1 MHIALLA
8 SVSLSACG
16 GGTQSIAG
24 SGKPGDCASTRA
36 DAEKAWAKEKSKL
49 VELRDLEK
57 QETTSGRSEALSR
70 ELIRSLDSTIDEIEA
85 ARAATAGAPPDAG
98 KKGQDALK
106 AYDTFSHNFVKHL
119 RARHAEAFPELNE
132 SYESDRKEGRRS
144 IEEAAHLSATLAD
157 LCH

>member
-1 MHIALLA
+1 VHIALWA
-8 SVSLSACG
+8 AVSLSACG
-16 GGTQSIAG
+16 GGTQSAVG

-49 VELRDLEK
+49 VQLRDLENE
-57 QETTSGRSEALSR
+57 ETTSRGSEAPSR

-98 KKGQDALK
+98 KKGQSALK
-106 AYDTFSHNFVKHL
+106 AYDAFSHNFVKHL

-132 SYESDRKEGRRS
+132 SYESDRREGRRS
-144 IEEAAHLSATLAD
+144 IEEAAHLSASLAD
-157 LCH
+157 VCH